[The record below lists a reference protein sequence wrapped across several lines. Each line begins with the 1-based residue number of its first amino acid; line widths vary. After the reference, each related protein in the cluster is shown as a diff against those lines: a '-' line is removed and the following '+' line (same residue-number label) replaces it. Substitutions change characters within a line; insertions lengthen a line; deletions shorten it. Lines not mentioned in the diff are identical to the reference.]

1 MVCDLELISNSRLP
15 GNECDYDQKLTK
27 KMNKNETNQ
36 VLSTSSTRRQF
47 LKQGALG
54 SAAWLAAPFAAGAGE
69 MPHRHLATDQTILF
83 QGDSITD
90 AGRDRGQ
97 YYANN
102 LNGLGKGY
110 VYQISAELLGEHPNA
125 GLHIYNRG
133 ISGHKVFQLAERW
146 EDDCLNLRP
155 DVLSILIGVNDFW
168 HMLNGNYDGTVAV
181 YDQDY
186 RQLLER
192 TKKALPEVRLIICE
206 PFVVKGGTAV
216 SSERWQTEFPLY
228 RNSARQIAGDFGAA
242 FVPFQQV
249 FDEALKQA
257 PAEYWC
263 PDGVHPSIAGAHLMK
278 KAWLKAYQ
286 RL

>member
-1 MVCDLELISNSRLP
+1 M
-15 GNECDYDQKLTK
+15 
-27 KMNKNETNQ
+27 TN
-36 VLSTSSTRRQF
+36 RRTF
-47 LKQGALG
+47 LKHSTLASAALLAG
-54 SAAWLAAPFAAGAGE
+54 SALAGAQAFYQPPSEGN
-69 MPHRHLATDQTILF
+69 LTILF

-110 VYQISAELLGEHPNA
+110 AYQIAAELLGENPA
-125 GLHIYNRG
+125 ADMRIYNRG
-133 ISGHKVFQLAERW
+133 ISGHKVFQLADRW

-168 HMLNGNYDGTVAV
+168 HMLNGRYDGTVAI
-181 YDQDY
+181 YDKDY

-192 TKKALPEVRLIICE
+192 TQEALPDVKLIICE
-206 PFVVKGGTAV
+206 PFVVHGGTAV
-216 SSERWQTEFPLY
+216 ADKRWQTEFPLY
-228 RNSARQIAGDFGAA
+228 RDAARRIAEDFEAA
-242 FVPFQQV
+242 FVPFQYV

-257 PAEYWC
+257 PAAYWC

-278 KAWLKAYQ
+278 KAWLEVYEKI
-286 RL
+286 

>member
-1 MVCDLELISNSRLP
+1 MDQRQ
-15 GNECDYDQKLTK
+15 NE
-27 KMNKNETNQ
+27 
-36 VLSTSSTRRQF
+36 STSRRDF
-47 LKQGALG
+47 LKRTAIG
-54 SAAWLAAPFAAGAGE
+54 SAAILSLPFFTEGKPLRKRTIAQG
-69 MPHRHLATDQTILF
+69 TTILF

-110 VYQISAELLGEHPNA
+110 VYQISAQLLGENPKA
-125 GLHIYNRG
+125 GLRIYNRG
-133 ISGHKVFQLAERW
+133 ISGHKVFQLADRW
-146 EDDCLNLRP
+146 EDDCLNLKP

-181 YDQDY
+181 YDTDL

-192 TKKALPEVRLIICE
+192 TKKAAPNVQLILCE
-206 PFVVKGGTAV
+206 PFVVAGGTAV
-216 SSERWQTEFPLY
+216 GSERWKTEFPLY
-228 RNSARQIAGDFGAA
+228 RNSAREIAKEFGAG
-242 FVPFQQV
+242 FVPFQRV
-249 FDEALKQA
+249 FDEALTLA
-257 PAEYWC
+257 PADYWC

-278 KAWLKAYQ
+278 EAWLEVYN